1 MFARH
6 SIDMVLDL
14 PEVEF
19 TIRAVRGMV
28 IQILENLVVNAAYW
42 LKRET
47 EYEEGFVPQ
56 LVVTVDADGRCLM
69 VQDNGPGVPVSRKER
84 VFDPFVT
91 TKPSGMGKGLGLFI
105 ARDMAEY
112 HGWSLETE
120 SPASRVRWNRVN
132 GFVLQKGRK

>member
-1 MFARH
+1 M
-6 SIDMVLDL
+6 LDV

-42 LKRET
+42 LKRQA

-56 LVVTVDADGRCLM
+56 LVVTVDDEARNM
-69 VQDNGPGVPVSRKER
+69 RSRDNGPGVPESRKER
-84 VFDPFVT
+84 IFQPFVT

-112 HGWSLETE
+112 HGWSLDAE
-120 SPASRVRWNRVN
+120 SLTGRIRSNRTN
-132 GFVLQKGRK
+132 GFVLQMG